1 VSESGAAEAPGRKRG
16 FLVVTAWVL
25 WGAVLAVAVVFLW
38 QGWAIRGEPRG
49 ATKLMYGLALLFLTP
64 YVPLRAL
71 ASWRC
76 RRAVRRLAEPWKSG
90 TAELPGWPGVRERA
104 GVLAMRCGSGSV
116 RLWALALGLGLSG
129 YLFGRLSQGAEALS
143 PFFLVLSLAPA
154 VSAVLLSLLWGPAGW
169 QLSVDSARSQA
180 MLVLWRPLRRTHVS
194 TASLP
199 TVQGVNL
206 PPRRGGGYR
215 GILVRRAAVADW
227 KLGIPGT
234 WPPELVEA
242 LAARMAS
249 LAGVEFGK
257 EDEKGGPREEKG
269 VPVEEAAE

>member
-1 VSESGAAEAPGRKRG
+1 MSESGAAQAPPRKRG
-16 FLVVTAWVL
+16 FLAVTAWVL

-38 QGWAIRGEPRG
+38 QGWAIRAEPRG

-76 RRAVRRLAEPWKSG
+76 RRAARRLPDPWRSG

-104 GVLAMRCGSGSV
+104 GVLSMRCGSGSV

-129 YLFGRLSQGAEALS
+129 YLFGQLSRGTETVSA
-143 PFFLVLSLAPA
+143 FRLVLSLAPA
-154 VSAVLLSLLWGPAGW
+154 VCAALLSLLWGPAGW

-199 TVQGVNL
+199 TVQGVSL
-206 PPRRGGGYR
+206 PQLRGGGYR

-242 LAARMAS
+242 LALRMAN

-269 VPVEEAAE
+269 APVEETAE